1 MCALACACRP
11 PSYVEQRF
19 LEPQPLARQH
29 VGVWLDAPLPQVG
42 SGLNGLLPNENG
54 PFPYHPREAGR
65 L

>member
-42 SGLNGLLPNENG
+42 PGLHGLLANANSTG
-54 PFPYHPREAGR
+54 ACHS
-65 L
+65 